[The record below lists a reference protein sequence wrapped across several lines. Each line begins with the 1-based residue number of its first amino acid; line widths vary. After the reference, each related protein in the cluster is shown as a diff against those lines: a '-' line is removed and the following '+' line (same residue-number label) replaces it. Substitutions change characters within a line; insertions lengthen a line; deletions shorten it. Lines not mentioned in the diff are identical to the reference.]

1 MASLASKVNVGPVN
15 RRALRKY
22 GEMWRALQ
30 MVGNALAE
38 AEKLAAKVDDS
49 TKASKGATAHWSTPT
64 AGELKSAAKKAGR
77 SLSVMSRTA
86 KKWEAELV
94 SREWRR

>member
-1 MASLASKVNVGPVN
+1 MASLASKVNVKPVN

-22 GEMWRALQ
+22 GEFWRALQ

-38 AEKLAAKVDDS
+38 AEKTAAKADTGGK
-49 TKASKGATAHWSTPT
+49 TKGQTAHWSTATPD
-64 AGELKSAAKKAGR
+64 ELKAAAKKAGR
-77 SLSVMSRTA
+77 ALHVMSASA

>member
-1 MASLASKVNVGPVN
+1 MASLASKVNVKPVN

-22 GEMWRALQ
+22 GEFWRALQ

-38 AEKLAAKVDDS
+38 AEKTAAKADTGK
-49 TKASKGATAHWSTPT
+49 TKGQTAHWSTPT
-64 AGELKSAAKKAGR
+64 PDELKAAAKKAGR
-77 SLSVMSRTA
+77 SLHVMSASA